1 MEQKKQF
8 FLSYSFSF
16 GSNLN
21 SLNFVGVLVLV
32 LMSDVNAH
40 KPGDEELLNQVKHFA
55 LSMYLKDSRHRLE
68 GSILQEKL
76 MLGIDYVECAADDRG
91 RLIVHIKTLVKR
103 RSDTILRRIMGE
115 DAYKASIGQ
124 TSQPL
129 PVLAYNQCVPTDE
142 YKIQGSNGIQI
153 FPNSKENKS
162 VYEEY
167 CSIIDRVKNG
177 EMSGEYLG
185 IWKSEKKIQKKK
197 PVSNEHNHQHTTDV
211 SDLMRVEFDIVK
223 KRRLMDQA
231 PDDDVSECPYAL
243 QRFMDFEAHVLPAL
257 LKIDAEDKQTRH
269 DDMLQMELDL
279 CSGVRSIALA
289 GGVYVAVSKAVK
301 FPKIGATRKGD
312 PTQRLQTLSRHVPS
326 PFEAIYWVPTVM
338 PFKVESEIHLHFDAF
353 RLREKG
359 ACTEF
364 FDVDVRVIGE
374 YLKANYAV
382 VETGAL

>member
-1 MEQKKQF
+1 MRYCF
-8 FLSYSFSF
+8 FARQNEKENAEGLFCKIQHFKRYFVLIRTTFLQRNETKAGHCFIHCYSVSE
-16 GSNLN
+16 NI
-21 SLNFVGVLVLV
+21 
-32 LMSDVNAH
+32 
-40 KPGDEELLNQVKHFA
+40 LLN
-55 LSMYLKDSRHRLE
+55 LKLGKPQKVGE
-68 GSILQEKL
+68 G
-76 MLGIDYVECAADDRG
+76 G
-91 RLIVHIKTLVKR
+91 
-103 RSDTILRRIMGE
+103 
-115 DAYKASIGQ
+115 
-124 TSQPL
+124 
-129 PVLAYNQCVPTDE
+129 E
-142 YKIQGSNGIQI
+142 YKIRYM
-153 FPNSKENKS
+153 
-162 VYEEY
+162 V
-167 CSIIDRVKNG
+167 CALD
-177 EMSGEYLG
+177 
-185 IWKSEKKIQKKK
+185 SEHMEAFIYA
-197 PVSNEHNHQHTTDV
+197 
-211 SDLMRVEFDIVK
+211 EFDQIRVNLLTKILRNTGATQISVESFSREDYCTGPGKALGLVLSKIEQGLNKIERGSTKVVPTYDVNDLQEFDVVK
-223 KRRLMDQA
+223 KRRMMDQA
-231 PDDDVSECPYAL
+231 PGDDSTDCPAAL
-243 QRFMDFEAHVLPAL
+243 QRFKDFEAHVLPAL